1 MPIWMLVVEWL
12 ARIILFF
19 LVCLSIW
26 SVSIIL
32 ERRKFFKIL
41 DEQDSLDDLKKI
53 IDSKNY
59 SQLSGNGF
67 LVSVLKN
74 ALKGTSTESIEK
86 MVNSFILTEKKSL
99 EKGLSVLGTL
109 GSTTPFIG
117 LLGTIMGIIVSFG
130 ELSLGKGDMNQVMYS
145 LAEALTLTAVG
156 LFVAIPAV
164 IAFNIFSKKL
174 KNQLVDA
181 ESIRDY
187 FIANKKD

>member
-1 MPIWMLVVEWL
+1 MLVVEWL

-19 LVCLSIW
+19 LVCLSVW

-32 ERRKFFKIL
+32 ERRKFFKTL
-41 DEQDSLDDLKKI
+41 NEQDSVDDLKKI
-53 IDSKNY
+53 IDSKNF

-67 LVSVLKN
+67 RTNVLKH
-74 ALKGTSTESIEK
+74 ALKGSTTESIEK
-86 MVNSFILTEKKSL
+86 MVNSFILIEKKSL

-164 IAFNIFSKKL
+164 IAFNIFSKQL

>member
-74 ALKGTSTESIEK
+74 ALKGTSTESI
-86 MVNSFILTEKKSL
+86 
-99 EKGLSVLGTL
+99 
-109 GSTTPFIG
+109 
-117 LLGTIMGIIVSFG
+117 
-130 ELSLGKGDMNQVMYS
+130 
-145 LAEALTLTAVG
+145 
-156 LFVAIPAV
+156 IP
-164 IAFNIFSKKL
+164 
-174 KNQLVDA
+174 D
-181 ESIRDY
+181 
-187 FIANKKD
+187 